1 MRAVTVGLTASMVV
15 IIRTLTVNGEKIM
28 PVRRVTVNGETFY
41 QWGTSGKMYKN
52 RADAERQGYAIEQQG
67 YRKSNKA
74 KK

>member
-1 MRAVTVGLTASMVV
+1 
-15 IIRTLTVNGEKIM
+15 M

>member
-1 MRAVTVGLTASMVV
+1 MVV
-15 IIRTLTVNGEKIM
+15 MLRQYKVNGEKIM

-67 YRKSNKA
+67 YRP
-74 KK
+74 KKKGK